1 MMHEALN
8 NIGLIIY
15 DLDGTLI
22 DSAPDLALAVDDML
36 KAMTL
41 APAGIDRVREWVGN
55 GSRRLVERALVHAG
69 ACGARGPDSAQL
81 DEALALFMQYYA
93 QHLVSHTRCY
103 PGVVACLRAQRERGI
118 AQALVT
124 NKPSRFIAP
133 LLEAT
138 GLEGFFSHTL
148 GGDALAQK
156 KPDPAPLLHI
166 ARSLDIAPE
175 RALMIGDSRSDVQAA
190 RAAGFRCLAV
200 TYGYNHGEPIAA
212 LNPDH
217 LLDSLEELV

>member
-1 MMHEALN
+1 MMHDALH
-8 NIGLIIY
+8 NIDLITY
-15 DLDGTLI
+15 DLDGTLL
-22 DSAPDLALAVDDML
+22 DSAPDLALAIDDML
-36 KAMTL
+36 RAMAL

-69 ACGARGPDSAQL
+69 ARGPDSAQL
-81 DEALALFMQYYA
+81 DEALALFMQFYA
-93 QHLVSHTRCY
+93 RHLVSNTRCY
-103 PGVVACLRAQRERGI
+103 PGVMACLEAQRERGI

-166 ARSLDIAPE
+166 ARALDIAPE
-175 RALMIGDSRSDVQAA
+175 RAMMIGDSRSDVQAA